1 MTIALLFPDGS
12 QIVGTS
18 ATHVLS
24 KLLSGWNPETIGEL
38 RNTLA
43 RRAGIVHD
51 VTKTDIEFLYQL
63 DATGWVTVQQI
74 VSD

>member
-1 MTIALLFPDGS
+1 MTVVLLFPDGS
-12 QIVGTS
+12 EIIGTS
-18 ATHVLS
+18 ATHVLT
-24 KLLSGWNPETIGEL
+24 KLLSGWNPDTIGEL

-43 RRAGIVHD
+43 SRAGIVHD

-74 VSD
+74 VTD